1 MERALVNLRKQ
12 HLWGDLTDDEYKA
25 ERQSLQRQLKAFTAP
40 PAPVHLPNLERA
52 ATLLNDL
59 PAMWVHPGTN
69 DRQRESLVQ
78 ELLERATVSGTSLVG
93 VQPRLAYQPL
103 FGYIMAGR
111 GRNRPLGSTSR
122 NFPTPTCGVLLRDFP
137 QR

>member
-1 MERALVNLRKQ
+1 MERALVSLRKQ
-12 HLWGDLTDDEYKA
+12 HLWGHLTDEEYRA
-25 ERQSLQRQLKAFTAP
+25 ERQSLRRQLKAFTPP
-40 PAPVHLPNLERA
+40 PAPVRLPNLERA

-59 PAMWVHPGTN
+59 RAMWVHPATN

-93 VQPRLAYQPL
+93 VEPRPVYQSL

-122 NFPTPTCGVLLRDFP
+122 NFPTPMCGVLVRDFP

>member
-1 MERALVNLRKQ
+1 MERALVSLRKQ
-12 HLWGDLTDDEYKA
+12 HLWGHLTDEEYRA
-25 ERQSLQRQLKAFTAP
+25 ERLSLQRQLKAFTPP
-40 PAPVHLPNLERA
+40 PAPFRLPNLERA

-59 PAMWVHPGTN
+59 PAMWVHPATN

-78 ELLERATVSGTSLVG
+78 ELLDVSGTSLVG
-93 VQPRLAYQPL
+93 VEPRPVYQPL

-122 NFPTPTCGVLLRDFP
+122 NFPAPTCGVLLRDFP